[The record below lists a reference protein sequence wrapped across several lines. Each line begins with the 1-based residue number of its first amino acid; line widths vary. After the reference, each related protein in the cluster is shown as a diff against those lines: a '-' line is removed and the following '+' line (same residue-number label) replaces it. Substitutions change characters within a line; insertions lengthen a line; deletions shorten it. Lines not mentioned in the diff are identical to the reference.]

1 MMLLD
6 QASQAMQSGQWGEA
20 EAICRKILADA
31 PNDFDALHLLAV
43 ICSEKGEY
51 DESERLFG
59 KTISLDPN
67 FPPCF
72 YNYGLL
78 LAKQKRY
85 IAAITQFD
93 KALSLFPNFVP
104 AHCDR
109 GSALK
114 ELGRFDEALASL
126 NKAADLAPNVPMV
139 WYNKGNVHF
148 KKKDY
153 YSALGDYD
161 CAVKINP
168 NYTDAWLGRG
178 NAFTCL
184 KCYDEA
190 FAAYDKAVALKPDFA
205 EAWFARGNA
214 FTNLKRYEEA
224 LDAYHKAL
232 AVKSDLVEA
241 WLGRGIIFYDLGR
254 YDEAFAAYDKAV
266 ALKPDFAEAWLG
278 RGNALTS
285 LKRYD
290 EAYAAY
296 NKALA
301 AKSDLAEAWLGLGT
315 IFYDLGRYDEAFLAY
330 DKALAL
336 KPDLAEAWFA
346 RGNAFNNLNHYDE
359 ALDAYDKALAL
370 NPGLAEVWLAR
381 GNVFKDQK
389 RYDEA
394 FLAYDKALALKPDLA
409 EAHCDEA
416 LIRLALGDTEY
427 GWKKYEYRWNTK
439 LMRGLKRN
447 FSQRLW
453 LGDSDIKNKTIL
465 IHAEQGLGDT
475 LMACRYIPML
485 ASLGAKV
492 IAEVQ
497 PSLQSLLKN
506 LEGIS
511 LLIAKGETLPH
522 FDVHCPIMSLPLAFK
537 TTMETIPAKVP
548 YLAVSKNLIE
558 KWRSKLSGAEIKV
571 GIAWAGNPNYP
582 RDVDR
587 SILLKNFLPIVGIKG
602 ARFFSVQK
610 DLRHGDKEILHVNS
624 QIVRLDQE
632 INDFEDT
639 AAIMMSL
646 DLVIS
651 SDTSIVNLAGALGRP
666 IWVLLPSNPD
676 WRWLL
681 DRGNSPWYPTARLFR
696 QISRG
701 EWSTVTDDVCVELR
715 KLVMAKKAEK
725 ASCPLGENADEIAPF
740 KKAQ

>member
-6 QASQAMQSGQWGEA
+6 KASQAMQSGQWGEA

-78 LAKQKRY
+78 LTKQKKY

-126 NKAADLAPNVPMV
+126 NKAAGLAPNVPMV
-139 WYNKGNVHF
+139 WFNKANVYF

-153 YSALGDYD
+153 YSALNEYD
-161 CAVKINP
+161 CAIKIDP
-168 NYTDAWLGRG
+168 NYSDAWLGRG
-178 NAFTCL
+178 NTLTGL
-184 KCYDEA
+184 KRYDEA
-190 FAAYDKAVALKPDFA
+190 FAAYDKALALKPD
-205 EAWFARGNA
+205 
-214 FTNLKRYEEA
+214 
-224 LDAYHKAL
+224 L
-232 AVKSDLVEA
+232 AEA
-241 WLGRGIIFYDLGR
+241 WLGRGNVFIDLSR

-266 ALKPDFAEAWLG
+266 ALKPDLARAWFG
-278 RGNALTS
+278 RGNAFAG

-290 EAYAAY
+290 EASA
-296 NKALA
+296 
-301 AKSDLAEAWLGLGT
+301 S
-315 IFYDLGRYDEAFLAY
+315 Y

-336 KPDLAEAWFA
+336 KPDLAEAW
-346 RGNAFNNLNHYDE
+346 
-359 ALDAYDKALAL
+359 
-370 NPGLAEVWLAR
+370 LAR
-381 GNVFKDQK
+381 GNSFNNHK

-394 FLAYDKALALKPDLA
+394 LATYDKALALKPDLA
-409 EAHCDEA
+409 EAWLGRGNVFKDLRRYDEALVAYDKAFALKPDLAEAQCNEA
-416 LIRLALGDTEY
+416 LIRLILGDTEY
-427 GWKKYEYRWNTK
+427 GWKKYEYRWDTK

-453 LGDSDIKNKTIL
+453 LGDSNIKSKTIL

-485 ASLGAKV
+485 ASQGAKV

-497 PSLQSLLKN
+497 PPLKSLLKN
-506 LEGIS
+506 LDGIS
-511 LLIAKGETLPH
+511 LLMAKGETIPH
-522 FDVHCPIMSLPLAFK
+522 FDVHCPIMSLPLACK
-537 TTMETIPAKVP
+537 TTMQTIPAKVP
-548 YLAVSKNLIE
+548 YLVVPKDTIE
-558 KWRSKLSGAEIKV
+558 KWRPKLNGAEIKV

-582 RDVDR
+582 QDLDR
-587 SILLKNFLPIVGIKG
+587 SILLKNILPILGVKG
-602 ARFFSVQK
+602 ARFFSLQK
-610 DLRHGDKEILHVNS
+610 DLRRGDQEILAVNS
-624 QIVRLDQE
+624 EIVRLDQE

-651 SDTSIVNLAGALGRP
+651 SDTSIVNLAGALSKP
-666 IWVLLPSNPD
+666 IWVLLSFNPD

-681 DRGNSPWYPTARLFR
+681 DRSDSPWYPTARLFR
-696 QISRG
+696 QIDTG
-701 EWSTVTDDVCVELR
+701 GWSTVIDDVCVELE
-715 KLVMAKKAEK
+715 KLVTAKKADK
-725 ASCPLGENADEIAPF
+725 ASYPQGRETS
-740 KKAQ
+740 